1 MTSIEALIIY
11 TSLTGNTAACADIV
25 ADALETHGVDV
36 TIYEIMEADAEDFLD
51 FDIVM
56 VGSYTYG
63 VDGVLPDEM
72 EDFYDELCQTDLTGK
87 VYGVF
92 GSGDDFYPVF
102 CSAVDDFEKAF
113 DQAGATQ
120 GGRGVKVNL
129 YPEEEDEAE
138 LQRLVDDILSHFNED
153 TH

>member
-1 MTSIEALIIY
+1 MSEALIIY
-11 TSLTGNTAACADIV
+11 TSLTGNTEACVDIV
-25 ADALETHGVDV
+25 ADALEAHGIDV
-36 TIYEIMEADAEDFLD
+36 TIYEVMDAEAEDFLD

-72 EDFYDELCQTDLTGK
+72 EDFHEELGQLDLTGK
-87 VYGVF
+87 IYGVF

-102 CSAVDDFEKAF
+102 CSAVDDFEAAF
-113 DQAGATQ
+113 DRAGATQ
-120 GGRGVKVNL
+120 GGPGVKVNL

-138 LQRLVDDILSHFNED
+138 LQRLVDDIVQHLA
-153 TH
+153 

>member
-1 MTSIEALIIY
+1 MTEALIIY
-11 TSLTGNTAACADIV
+11 TSLTGNTEACVDIV
-25 ADALETHGVDV
+25 ADELEANGIEV
-36 TIYEIMEADAEDFLD
+36 TIYEVMDAEAEDFLD

-72 EDFYDELCQTDLTGK
+72 EDFHQDLSQLDLTGK
-87 VYGVF
+87 IYGVF

-102 CSAVDDFEKAF
+102 CSAIDDFEKAF
-113 DQAGATQ
+113 DQAGANK
-120 GGRGVKVNL
+120 GGPGVKVNL

-138 LQRLVDDILSHFNED
+138 LKRLVHDIIEKLN
-153 TH
+153 